1 MVKRIFSLIIATVVS
16 SVSLLA
22 QTNGILP
29 FTGIKY
35 FKGGIWG
42 KQIEVTL
49 NGTTWTSNRLP
60 VNTEFE
66 INLVQPWG
74 LKQVGGKYFPGVKIL
89 MLDAKKDTLAFTPN
103 VFKENENTG
112 MNEYSLKSLSISLSF
127 NEKVKPGDT
136 CYQYITFFDLKGHSK
151 LLLEFPVV
159 ITDPKEELQLSK
171 STYTASS
178 TKGYN
183 ASACGGIEL
192 KKIEAYMDSGYYPKS
207 LYHSIRSAEM
217 LGITTDEVNQGK
229 FQTWLYDENM
239 KEIPQIKAAKHY
251 AAKTFKDREEIN
263 ILVQI
268 ALDPTTP
275 KNKEYTV
282 RYRWESKDGKKVLDI
297 VNKF

>member
-1 MVKRIFSLIIATVVS
+1 MPKQFYLSVVIMLFSFSLW
-16 SVSLLA
+16 A

-35 FKGGIWG
+35 FRGGIWG

-49 NGTTWTSNRLP
+49 NGSTWSGNKLP

-66 INLVQPWG
+66 IKLVQPWG
-74 LKQVGGKYFPGVKIL
+74 FKQIDGKYFPGIKIL
-89 MLDAKKDTLAFTPN
+89 MLDAKKDTLSYTPN

-112 MNEYSLKSLSISLSF
+112 LSEFALKSLSISLGF
-127 NEKVKPGDT
+127 NDKVKPGDT
-136 CYQYITFFDLKGHSK
+136 CYQYITFFDTKGYSK

-159 ITDPKEELQLSK
+159 IADPKNPLQLSDA
-171 STYTASS
+171 TYTASS

-183 ASACGGIEL
+183 ASACGGIQL
-192 KKIEAYMDSGYYPKS
+192 KKIEAYLDSGYYPKS

-217 LGITTDEVNQGK
+217 LGITTDEINKGK

-239 KEIPQIKAAKHY
+239 KEIPKLKDPKHY
-251 AAKTFKDREEIN
+251 AVKTFKDREEIN

-268 ALDPTTP
+268 ALDPANP
-275 KNKEYTV
+275 KNKEYTA
-282 RYRWESKDGKKVLDI
+282 RYRWESLDGKKVLDI
-297 VNKF
+297 INKF